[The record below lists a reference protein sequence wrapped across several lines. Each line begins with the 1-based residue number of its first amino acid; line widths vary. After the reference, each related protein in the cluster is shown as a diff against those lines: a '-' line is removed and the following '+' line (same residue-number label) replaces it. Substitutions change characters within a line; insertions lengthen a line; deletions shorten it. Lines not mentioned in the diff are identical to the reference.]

1 MQNCPDYL
9 SWLPVPSNTQV
20 YAVPGLICQTNQKI
34 VTRGVVVVGW
44 SMLTVVLD
52 SMGVSQFYK
61 SDLFIC

>member
-34 VTRGVVVVGW
+34 VTAGRGGGGVVYAHSCPG
-44 SMLTVVLD
+44 LDGGFPVL
-52 SMGVSQFYK
+52 
-61 SDLFIC
+61 